1 VKHKYRNL
9 FIFSILL
16 FFTINLIP
24 IALGKT
30 RQSYLKSYIYSNE
43 FEGKGFADAKN
54 KTISIEATAYALE
67 ILDRLDADP
76 HKSDDLQI
84 NLEDEIKKMIDENKV
99 DLYNLYYL
107 MKSLTILDPNYVIET
122 EYFNKI
128 YKFVNDT
135 EQLSGGFSYS
145 NSSTTAS
152 MTSTHYVVQIYILL
166 DKPIVNET
174 LHKNWVLLCNNSDGG
189 YGGDRNLSSSLI
201 NTYFAIRILDG
212 IEQASITDLA
222 DINMTLTYLKSF
234 YIDEVAD
241 VNNYGGYIPDEFA
254 LYALLSSTYFSV
266 KAISML
272 DGELN
277 SDDTIN
283 WVLERQNFQD
293 GGFAENTE
301 GYDQKVSSVIAS
313 YYAFEILNILNSL
326 FRLTSEVWMVEF
338 NYWTLGII
346 LMSIGIVAAAI
357 VFIWRRRR
365 I

>member
-1 VKHKYRNL
+1 L
-9 FIFSILL
+9 FIFSFIL

-54 KTISIEATAYALE
+54 KTISFEATAYALE
-67 ILDRLDADP
+67 ILDHFGAEA
-76 HKSDDLQI
+76 HKIENLQS
-84 NLEDEIKKMIDENKV
+84 NLEDKIKDMFDKNEV

-107 MKSLTILDPNYVIET
+107 MKSLNILNYEIDT
-122 EYFNKI
+122 EYSNKI
-128 YKFVNDT
+128 YKYVNDT

-152 MTSTHYVVQIYILL
+152 MTSTYYVVQIYKLL
-166 DKPIVNET
+166 EEPIVNET
-174 LHKNWVLLCNNSDGG
+174 LHKNWVILCNNSDGG

-201 NTYFAIRILDG
+201 NTYFAIHILDG
-212 IEQASITDLA
+212 MENANIADLA
-222 DINMTLTYLKSF
+222 DINLTSTYLNSF
-234 YIDEVAD
+234 YIDEVSN
-241 VNNYGGYIPDEFA
+241 VNNYGGYLPDKFA
-254 LYALLSSTYFSV
+254 IYALLSSTFFSV
-266 KAISML
+266 KGISTL

-277 SDDTIN
+277 IDDTTD
-283 WVLERQNFQD
+283 WVLARQNFQD

-346 LMSIGIVAAAI
+346 LMSIGIGVAAI